1 MILTRTVRLA
11 LTTLAAALQ
20 GCAGAESGPPP
31 ASTVVDRYME
41 AVGGWDV
48 EGRFASRHVVAEMSV
63 PATGTS
69 MTTEV
74 WTAKPNRMLS
84 RTVTNGMSIVSG
96 FDGIT
101 AWAIADDQP
110 RLLDRATFEE
120 ALGNANLD
128 KNVDFA
134 AAFPT
139 METIGE
145 RTVDGH
151 PCWNVRMVDRK
162 GVEVRNCFDKDSG
175 LLIGTL
181 VPGRNAPAGGASTEV
196 VLSEYR
202 DFDGLRMPTLMTAT
216 IGGRRMITTIKSVS
230 HAPIPDSMFALPP
243 SVRALV
249 H

>member
-1 MILTRTVRLA
+1 VIRIRTIRLA
-11 LTTLAAALQ
+11 LVTFAAALQ
-20 GCAGAESGPPP
+20 GCAGAETGPPP
-31 ASTVVDRYME
+31 ASRVVERYVK
-41 AVGGWDV
+41 AIGGRDV
-48 EGRFASRHVVAEMSV
+48 EGRFPSRHLVAEMSV

-69 MTTEV
+69 MSTEV
-74 WTAKPNRMLS
+74 WTAKPNRVLS

-96 FDGIT
+96 FDGTT
-101 AWAIADDQP
+101 AWAIADGKP

-134 AAFPT
+134 AAFRT

-151 PCWNVRMVDRK
+151 PCWNVRMVSTK
-162 GVEVRNCFDKDSG
+162 GDEVQNCFDKDSG
-175 LLIGTL
+175 LLIATLAAGRGT
-181 VPGRNAPAGGASTEV
+181 AAGGASTEV

-202 DFDGLRMPTLMTAT
+202 DFDGLRIPTLMTAT
-216 IGGRRMITTIKSVS
+216 IGGQRMITTVKSVS